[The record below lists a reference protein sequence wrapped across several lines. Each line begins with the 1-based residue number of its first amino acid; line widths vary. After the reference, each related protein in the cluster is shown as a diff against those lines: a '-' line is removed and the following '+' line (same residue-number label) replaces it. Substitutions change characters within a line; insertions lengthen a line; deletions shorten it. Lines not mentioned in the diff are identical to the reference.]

1 MGPSH
6 QLPIKSKREN
16 FFCSSSSTASGDP
29 EDTYWVTP
37 PTLGPADGLLGK
49 LARARQ
55 LWEFYQGQLFHT
67 SVVLGQRRRPWCDL
81 VPSSPHSEWRTKS
94 LCYGLELWIRTW
106 NLFPVTPG
114 CRSFLSCAV
123 ILLYCW
129 SHLVSTELGLSA
141 ARLGTPEYG
150 QIEMWIALSL
160 PDNCRRLSGTW
171 LFEYLE
177 WLWIIRW

>member
-6 QLPIKSKREN
+6 QLPIKSKREIL
-16 FFCSSSSTASGDP
+16 FFLLYGFWGPGRDLLGDP
-29 EDTYWVTP
+29 SHSGTCRWAP
-37 PTLGPADGLLGK
+37 GK
-49 LARARQ
+49 TGKSPQTVRILPGSA
-55 LWEFYQGQLFHT
+55 LHT
-67 SVVLGQRRRPWCDL
+67 SVVLGQQRRQWCDL
-81 VPSSPHSEWRTKS
+81 VPSSPHSEWQAS
-94 LCYGLELWIRTW
+94 LCYELELWIRTW

-160 PDNCRRLSGTW
+160 PDYCRQLSGTW